1 MLLMI
6 DKQHWLLVVSVGV
19 YVSPSSSLFQRVSRP
34 LASMAS
40 VGIYG

>member
-6 DKQHWLLVVSVGV
+6 DKQHRLLVVSVGV
-19 YVSPSSSLFQRVSRP
+19 YAIPSSPRTQRVSR
-34 LASMAS
+34 LLVSMPS

>member
-6 DKQHWLLVVSVGV
+6 DKQHRLLVVFVGV
-19 YVSPSSSLFQRVSRP
+19 YASLSIPLFQRVSRS

-40 VGIYG
+40 IGIYG

>member
-6 DKQHWLLVVSVGV
+6 DKQHRLLVVSVGV
-19 YVSPSSSLFQRVSRP
+19 YASPSSPLFKRVSRS

>member
-6 DKQHWLLVVSVGV
+6 DKQHRLLVVSVGV
-19 YVSPSSSLFQRVSRP
+19 YATPSIPGITRVSR
-34 LASMAS
+34 LLTSMPS